1 MGGPPCAGGIK
12 MADAAPTNMAGIT
25 PTAWAR
31 RAAGGI
37 EPEVERW
44 GVGARVVRRSTQ
56 RYDAEGKAT
65 ALENEWSDVP
75 VPFDFVAA
83 VALPNGSTI
92 EVFVGVG
99 VARDAPCGTAR
110 VYVNRGERA
119 RVAALNAD
127 DRTSARGERVL
138 EVGSRGL
145 DLAAIL
151 CLRAGLAMVHM
162 RCISFNAGTWR
173 GTFQTGHRWFG
184 ENAAD
189 VTFFGEVGRK
199 FCIVKEVNK
208 RRGVS
213 EQYETL
219 YYEPAG
225 EYTTASAFLEWARK
239 ATTIAYAAAEAPSP
253 ASTLERIANTFF
265 GSR

>member
-1 MGGPPCAGGIK
+1 MV
-12 MADAAPTNMAGIT
+12 GIT

-56 RYDAEGKAT
+56 RYDAEAAT
-65 ALENEWSDVP
+65 EENEWSDADVP
-75 VPFDFVAA
+75 APFDFVAA
-83 VALPNGSTI
+83 VTLPNDSTI
-92 EVFVGVG
+92 EVFVGVR
-99 VARDAPCGTAR
+99 VEERSNAPCGTAR
-110 VYVNRGERA
+110 VHVNRGGRA

-127 DRTSARGERVL
+127 DRTSAMGDLVR

-151 CLRAGLAMVHM
+151 CLRVGLAMVHM

-184 ENAAD
+184 EHAAD
-189 VTFFGEVGRK
+189 VRFFGEEGR
-199 FCIVKEVNK
+199 FCIVKEVEK
-208 RRGVS
+208 RRGAS
-213 EQYETL
+213 KQYETL
-219 YYEPAG
+219 YYEPTG

-239 ATTIAYAAAEAPSP
+239 ATTITYDAAEASSAQKTN
-253 ASTLERIANTFF
+253 ASTILERIVDNLF
-265 GSR
+265 GGSST

>member
-25 PTAWAR
+25 PSAWAR
-31 RAAGGI
+31 RAAGGL
-37 EPEVERW
+37 EPEMERW
-44 GVGARVVRRSTQ
+44 GVVRRSTQ

-92 EVFVGVG
+92 EVFVGVD

-127 DRTSARGERVL
+127 DCTSARGERVL

-189 VTFFGEVGRK
+189 VTFFGEAGR
-199 FCIVKEVNK
+199 FCIVKEVEK

-213 EQYETL
+213 EQYKTL
-219 YYEPAG
+219 YYEPTG

-239 ATTIAYAAAEAPSP
+239 ATTIAYVAETPSP
-253 ASTLERIANTFF
+253 ASTLERIVDTLF
-265 GSR
+265 GGH

>member
-1 MGGPPCAGGIK
+1 MAGT
-12 MADAAPTNMAGIT
+12 APTKMVGIT

-65 ALENEWSDVP
+65 EENEWLDVP
-75 VPFDFVAA
+75 APFDFVAA
-83 VALPNGSTI
+83 VTLPNGSTI
-92 EVFVGVG
+92 EVFVGVR
-99 VARDAPCGTAR
+99 VEERSNAPCGTAR
-110 VYVNRGERA
+110 VHVNRGGRA

-127 DRTSARGERVL
+127 DRTSAMGDLVRG
-138 EVGSRGL
+138 VGSPGL

-151 CLRAGLAMVHM
+151 CLRVGLAMVHM

-184 ENAAD
+184 EHEAD
-189 VTFFGEVGRK
+189 VKFGGEAGR
-199 FCIVKEVNK
+199 FCIVEEVAQ

-213 EQYETL
+213 KLYETL
-219 YYEPAG
+219 YYEPTG

-239 ATTIAYAAAEAPSP
+239 ATTITYDAVDGASSAQKTN
-253 ASTLERIANTFF
+253 ASTILERIVDNLF
-265 GSR
+265 G